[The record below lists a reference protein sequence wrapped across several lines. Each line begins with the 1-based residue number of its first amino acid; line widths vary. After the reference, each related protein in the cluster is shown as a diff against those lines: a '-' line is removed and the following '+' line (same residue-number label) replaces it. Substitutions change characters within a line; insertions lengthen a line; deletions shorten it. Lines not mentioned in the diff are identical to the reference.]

1 MSSGP
6 SSHVNRRVAIV
17 AMFVGLAVLWGLSFL
32 AIAVGLESLE
42 PVLFA
47 AFRYDIAAVLLLG
60 YALFSGIAWRPTTRR
75 NALGVV
81 AGGVFLVAANAFLF
95 VGQQT
100 VPSGVASIMQGL
112 VPIATSLWALG
123 LLPEERL
130 SASDAVGIALG
141 FVGVGLIVRPDPA
154 DLLGADVVGRL
165 LILLQVAGVALGG
178 VLVQRIRPTIDKVA
192 LSGWS
197 MLVGGIVLHAVSAG
211 IGEPF
216 TVPSTPEAG
225 LAVGYLG
232 VFATAVAF
240 FIYFTLLEVRGA
252 LETSLVA
259 YLVPVVATVAGVAVL
274 GESITLLTLVGFF
287 IVFAGFVSL
296 KYRAIADLVDEGRVA
311 IESAGD

>member
-1 MSSGP
+1 
-6 SSHVNRRVAIV
+6 
-17 AMFVGLAVLWGLSFL
+17 MFVGLAVLWGLSFL
-32 AIAVGLESLE
+32 AIEVGLESLD

-47 AFRYDIAAVLLLG
+47 AFRYDLAAVLLLG
-60 YALFSGIAWRPTTRR
+60 YAVLGGIAWRPTTRR
-75 NALGVV
+75 NLLGVL

-141 FVGVGLIVRPDPA
+141 FVGVALIVRPDPA
-154 DLLGADVVGRL
+154 NLLGADVVGRL

-197 MLVGGIVLHAVSAG
+197 MLVGGGVLHAVSAG

-216 TVPSTPEAG
+216 ALPTTPAAG
-225 LAVGYLG
+225 VAVGYLG

-240 FIYFTLLEVRGA
+240 FVYFTLLEVRGA

-259 YLVPVVATVAGVAVL
+259 YLVPVVATVAGVTVL
-274 GESITLLTLVGFF
+274 GESITALTLVGFLV
-287 IVFAGFVSL
+287 VFAGFVVL
-296 KYRAIADLVDEGRVA
+296 KHRAIADLVDEGRVA

>member
-1 MSSGP
+1 
-6 SSHVNRRVAIV
+6 
-17 AMFVGLAVLWGLSFL
+17 MFVALAVLWGLSFL

-47 AFRYDIAAVLLLG
+47 AFRYDLAAVLLLG
-60 YALFSGIAWRPTTRR
+60 YAVLAGIAWRPTDRR
-75 NALGVV
+75 NVLGVV
-81 AGGVFLVAANAFLF
+81 AGGLFLVAANAFLF
-95 VGQQT
+95 LGQQT
-100 VPSGVASIMQGL
+100 VPSGVASIMQSL
-112 VPIATSLWALG
+112 VPIATSLWALV
-123 LLPEERL
+123 LLPEERV
-130 SASDAVGIALG
+130 SATDAVGIALG

-154 DLLGADVVGRL
+154 NLLGADVVGRL

-178 VLVQRIRPTIDKVA
+178 VLVQRIGPTIDKVA

-216 TVPSTPEAG
+216 ALPSSVAAAA
-225 LAVGYLG
+225 AVGYLG

-274 GESITLLTLVGFF
+274 GESITPLTVIGFLVIFVGF
-287 IVFAGFVSL
+287 VAL
-296 KYRAIADLVDEGRVA
+296 KRRAIADLVSEGRVA
-311 IESAGD
+311 VARAGD